1 MSRESS
7 SSRRR
12 PRRPS
17 PHQADRVPRV
27 IGIDPGTVSIDVC
40 GLDDGR
46 LFLDESYATAVALA
60 DPARFV
66 AILEA
71 HAPLDLVA
79 GPSGYGLPLRRAREL
94 SDADLRLA
102 YLTADGDAGGI
113 GGLRSLARALAA
125 SDLPVVFTPGVVHLP
140 TVPAHRKVN
149 RVDMGTADKVCA
161 TALAVRDYA
170 TRHGCAITD
179 VSLLLLELGGAF
191 SAAIAVERGQIVDG
205 VGGSSGPMGVH
216 AAGALD
222 GEVAYL
228 AGRITKQMLFEGGA
242 AAIAHAH
249 DDDTLDWL
257 ATPTTPP
264 AKVAWFAYLEGIVKA
279 IATLLVSAPS
289 AREVV
294 LSGRVASF
302 VRVRDELARRLST
315 VAPHLAIHCVRGFA
329 RTAKQGAQGAALVA
343 NGLAGGREADLV
355 QTLGIQRA
363 SGTVL
368 DHLAFIT
375 PSLARVRLG
384 ITGG

>member
-1 MSRESS
+1 
-7 SSRRR
+7 
-12 PRRPS
+12 
-17 PHQADRVPRV
+17 VPRV

-46 LFLDESYATAVALA
+46 LFLDESYSTRLALA

-66 AILEA
+66 AALES

-94 SDADLRLA
+94 SDTDLRLA
-102 YLTADGDAGGI
+102 YLAADGDAGGI
-113 GGLRSLARALAA
+113 GGLRSLARALAG
-125 SDLPVVFTPGVVHLP
+125 SDLPVIFTPGVIHLP

-170 TRHGCAITD
+170 MRRGCPITD
-179 VSLLLLELGGAF
+179 VSLILLELGGAF
-191 SAAIAVERGQIVDG
+191 TAAIAVERGAIVDG
-205 VGGSSGPMGVH
+205 LGGSSGPMGLR

-228 AGRITKQMLFEGGA
+228 AHRVTKSMLFTGGA
-242 AAIAHAH
+242 AAVARA
-249 DDDTLDWL
+249 DDDGVEWL
-257 ATPTTPP
+257 ASPATPA
-264 AKVAWFAYLEGIVKA
+264 AKVAWFAFMEGIVKA
-279 IATLLVSAPS
+279 VATLLVSAPS

-294 LSGRVASF
+294 LSGRVAD
-302 VRVRDELARRLST
+302 VDRVREELGRRLAS
-315 VAPHLAIHCVRGFA
+315 VAPQLVIHHLRGFA

-343 NGLAGGREADLV
+343 NGLTGGREADLV

-363 SGTVL
+363 SGTAL
-368 DHLAFIT
+368 DYLTFVS
-375 PSLARVRLG
+375 PARARLQLG
-384 ITGG
+384 IAGG

>member
-1 MSRESS
+1 
-7 SSRRR
+7 
-12 PRRPS
+12 
-17 PHQADRVPRV
+17 VPRV

-46 LFLDESYATAVALA
+46 LFLDESYATGLALA
-60 DPARFV
+60 DPERFV
-66 AILEA
+66 ALLES

-79 GPSGYGLPLRRAREL
+79 GPSGYGLPLRIAREL
-94 SDADLRLA
+94 SDADIRLA
-102 YLTADGDAGGI
+102 YLAADGESGGI
-113 GGLRSLARALAA
+113 GGLRSLVRMLAA
-125 SDLPVVFTPGVVHLP
+125 SDLPVLFTPGVIHLP

-179 VSLLLLELGGAF
+179 VSLILLELGGAF
-191 SAAIAVERGQIVDG
+191 SAAVAVERGQIVDG
-205 VGGSSGPMGVH
+205 VGGSSGPMGAH

-228 AGRITKQMLFEGGA
+228 AGHITKSMLFAGGA
-242 AAIAHAH
+242 GTIAHAAG
-249 DDDTLDWL
+249 DDDSLDWL
-257 ATPTTPP
+257 AAPTTTP
-264 AKVAWFAYLEGIVKA
+264 AKLAWFAYMEGIVKA
-279 IATLLVSAPS
+279 VATLLVSAPS
-289 AREVV
+289 ARETV
-294 LSGRVASF
+294 LSGRVAGF
-302 VRVRDELARRLST
+302 DRVRDDLARRLST
-315 VAPHLAIHCVRGFA
+315 VAPQLVVHRLRGFA

-368 DHLAFIT
+368 DHLAFVSPAT
-375 PSLARVRLG
+375 ARLRLG
-384 ITGG
+384 ITGA

>member
-1 MSRESS
+1 M
-7 SSRRR
+7 
-12 PRRPS
+12 
-17 PHQADRVPRV
+17 PRV

-46 LFLDESYATAVALA
+46 LFLDESYPTPLALA

-66 AILEA
+66 ATLES

-94 SDADLRLA
+94 SDTDLRLA
-102 YLTADGDAGGI
+102 YLTADGDGGGI

-125 SDLPVVFTPGVVHLP
+125 SDLPVVFTPGVIHLP

-161 TALAVRDYA
+161 TALAVRDHA
-170 TRHGCAITD
+170 TRRGCAITD
-179 VSLLLLELGGAF
+179 VSLILVELGGAF
-191 SAAIAVERGQIVDG
+191 SAAVAVERGQIVDG

-216 AAGALD
+216 AVGALD

-228 AGRITKQMLFEGGA
+228 ARHVTKGMLFEGGA
-242 AAIAHAH
+242 AAIARA
-249 DDDTLDWL
+249 DDDSGLEWL
-257 ATPTTPP
+257 AAPTTSS
-264 AKVAWFAYLEGIVKA
+264 AKLAWFAYMEGIVKTV
-279 IATLLVSAPS
+279 ATLLVSAPS
-289 AREVV
+289 AREIV
-294 LSGRVASF
+294 LSGRMADF
-302 VRVRDELARRLST
+302 DRVRDDLARRLST
-315 VAPHLAIHCVRGFA
+315 IAPQLAIHRLRGFA
-329 RTAKQGAQGAALVA
+329 RAAKQGAQGAALVA
-343 NGLAGGREADLV
+343 NGLAAGREADLV

-368 DHLAFIT
+368 DHLAFIS
-375 PSLARVRLG
+375 PSAARARLG